1 MEAYPRLDLR
11 SRNLLALLGLW
22 TALAS
27 WLILIG
33 TIVAI
38 ASGAASDDLFTTLGW
53 TVLGFGTTA
62 LILSVAG
69 VTMIHTRGERTV
81 AAASL
86 VLTLSLALFGVA
98 PLLLYGFGVG

>member
-1 MEAYPRLDLR
+1 VDVQLRFDLR
-11 SRNLLALLGLW
+11 SRNVFALLGLW

-38 ASGAASDDLFTTLGW
+38 AGGAASDDSFRTLGW
-53 TVLGFGTTA
+53 IVLGSGTTA

-69 VTMIHTRGERTV
+69 ITMIHTRGESAV
-81 AAASL
+81 ATASL

-98 PLLLYGFGVG
+98 PLLLFGFDLS